1 MTRHQRESD
10 QLFLGAV
17 QNAGHS
23 LCRTTRSSQRIAG
36 RPAAADAPAAW
47 LAGGILQAVRPAGLP
62 LRRRSWPR
70 AQALSVG
77 QHHRRAAAHD
87 LCPAGRA
94 HGSGRVHQQF
104 PHCARDPKRDL
115 RDQFRTAAPP
125 RGPWVTNHGPSASS
139 GYCRPRFRQGG
150 RHHRQYDRIL
160 SCRRR
165 PAIRSGGTR

>member
-1 MTRHQRESD
+1 MTRGERESD
-10 QLFLGAV
+10 QLFPGSA
-17 QNAGHS
+17 QNEGHP
-23 LCRTTRSSQRIAG
+23 LCRATRPPLSVAG
-36 RPAAADAPAAW
+36 RPAAAGAPAPW
-47 LAGGILQAVRPAGLP
+47 LAGGVLQAVWPAGLP
-62 LRRRSWPR
+62 LHRRSWPR

-87 LCPAGRA
+87 VCPAGGA
-94 HGSGRVHQQF
+94 PGSGRIPRQF
-104 PHCARDPKRDL
+104 PRCARGPQRDL
-115 RDQFRTAAPP
+115 RDQCRTAAPP
-125 RGPWVTNHGPSASS
+125 RGHWVTNHGLSTSS